1 VDIIFINALSLT
13 KFAFKLERLNS
24 PNNNANLFLSTLDRG
39 FINKY
44 KYIGIYI
51 KDLIRVAFISVF
63 LKKPSFLAKFV
74 AFQISKLPKNRKET
88 IFIRFL
94 IKVIKTFAAERKEI
108 LGVRIRFKGRVN
120 R

>member
-1 VDIIFINALSLT
+1 
-13 KFAFKLERLNS
+13 LNT
-24 PNNNANLFLSTLDRG
+24 PNNNANLFLSTLDRD

-74 AFQISKLPKNRKET
+74 AFQISKLPKIRKET